1 MFPDGAMLERV
12 RGADQAGLQ
21 VLIHAIGDRAN
32 DQVLSIFE
40 QVEKED
46 GERDRRFRIEH
57 AQHIRTQD
65 IAAFCAR
72 QSDRLDAALSRDRR
86 WPLG

>member
-32 DQVLSIFE
+32 DQVPFNLRAGC
-40 QVEKED
+40 Q
-46 GERDRRFRIEH
+46 GRR
-57 AQHIRTQD
+57 
-65 IAAFCAR
+65 
-72 QSDRLDAALSRDRR
+72 
-86 WPLG
+86 